1 MLCLSAEIMKNIK
14 ELELN
19 EKRVLIRVDFNVP
32 LNEGIVVDDFRIR
45 ASLPTIKHC
54 LNEGASVVLMSHLG
68 RPNGEI
74 VPAMSLDPVAFCLE
88 DLLERE
94 VMFSEDCISDDAIG
108 LSQQMLPREVHL
120 LENLR
125 FHKGEKEN
133 DPEFSSYLG
142 EHADIYINDAFGT
155 AHRSHAS
162 NVGVA
167 SIINETAI
175 GFLMEKELKYL
186 SEAMRTPEQPCVV
199 ILGGAKIGDK
209 ITLIENLLEKA
220 DTFLIG
226 GAMAFTFLKVQGK
239 YVGDSLIDEDN
250 LNTAED
256 ILVLAEKNKTN
267 ILLPVDV
274 VSGPKLSE
282 DATWRIANLDE
293 LKNNEAGYDIG
304 PETTMEF
311 EMLISNA
318 KTIFW
323 NGPLGVS
330 EIPAFSTGT
339 QAIAS
344 AVLDQTED
352 GAISIIGGG
361 DTASALNQYG
371 LDKGFTHISTGG
383 GASLHLMSGKQLPA
397 LEALQEYA

>member
-1 MLCLSAEIMKNIK
+1 MKNITK
-14 ELELN
+14 LELN
-19 EKRVLIRVDFNVP
+19 GKRVLIRVDFNVP
-32 LNEGIVVDDFRIR
+32 LNGGIVLDDFRVR

-54 LNEGASVVLMSHLG
+54 LNEGASIVLMSHLG

-74 VPAMSLDPVAFCLE
+74 VPELSLDPVAFCLE
-88 DLLERE
+88 DLLDRE

-125 FHKGEKEN
+125 FHKGETEN
-133 DPEFSSYLG
+133 DPVFSAYLA

-162 NVGVA
+162 NMGVSA
-167 SIINETAI
+167 IINETAI

-186 SEAMRTPEQPCVV
+186 GDTMKTPEQPCVV

-209 ITLIENLLEKA
+209 ITLIHNLMEKA
-220 DTFLIG
+220 DAILIG

-239 YVGDSLIDEDN
+239 NVGASLIDQDN

-256 ILVLAEKNKTN
+256 ILSLAEKTNTN
-267 ILLPVDV
+267 IVLPVDV
-274 VSGPKLSE
+274 VAGPKLSD
-282 DATWRIANLDE
+282 DATWRIAKLDQ
-293 LKNNEAGYDIG
+293 LKTGEAGYDIG

-311 EMLISNA
+311 EMILSNA

-344 AVLDQTED
+344 AVIDQTEE

-361 DTASALNQYG
+361 DTASALKQYG
-371 LDKGFTHISTGG
+371 LEGGFTHISTGG
-383 GASLHLMSGKQLPA
+383 GASLQLMSGKQLPA

>member
-1 MLCLSAEIMKNIK
+1 MKYITDLK
-14 ELELN
+14 LN
-19 EKRVLIRVDFNVP
+19 RKRVLIRVDFNVP
-32 LNEGIVVDDFRIR
+32 LNGGVVVDDFRIR

-68 RPNGEI
+68 RPNGKI

-88 DLLERE
+88 DLLGRE
-94 VMFSEDCISDDAIG
+94 VMFSEDCISEDAIG

-125 FHKGEKEN
+125 FHKGETDN
-133 DPEFSSYLG
+133 DPEFSSYLA

-155 AHRSHAS
+155 SHRSHAS
-162 NVGVA
+162 NVGVP
-167 SIINETAI
+167 SIVNEAAI
-175 GFLMEKELKYL
+175 GILMKNELKYFGD
-186 SEAMRTPEQPCVV
+186 SMKNPEQPCVL

-209 ITLIENLLEKA
+209 IKLIENMMQKA
-220 DTFLIG
+220 ETILIG

-239 YVGDSLIDEDN
+239 NVGSSLIDEEN
-250 LNTAED
+250 IITAEK
-256 ILVLAEKNKTN
+256 ILTLAKNTDTN
-267 ILLPVDV
+267 IVLPVDV
-274 VSGPKLSE
+274 VAGSKLS
-282 DATWRIANLDE
+282 DDGTWRVVNLSQ
-293 LKNNEAGYDIG
+293 LKNDEAGYDIG

-311 EMLISNA
+311 EMVLSNA
-318 KTIFW
+318 KTIIW

-344 AVLDQTED
+344 AVIDQTED

-361 DTASALNQYG
+361 DTASALKQYG
-371 LDKGFTHISTGG
+371 LDVGFSHISTGG
-383 GASLHLMSGKQLPA
+383 GASLQLMSGKQLPA

>member
-1 MLCLSAEIMKNIK
+1 MNKITDLDLKG
-14 ELELN
+14 
-19 EKRVLIRVDFNVP
+19 KRVLIRVDFNVP
-32 LNEGIVVDDFRIR
+32 LNGGIVADDFRIR
-45 ASLPTIKHC
+45 ESLPTIKHC

-68 RPNGEI
+68 RPKGEV
-74 VPAMSLDPVAFCLE
+74 VPALSLDPVAFCLE

-125 FHKGEKEN
+125 FYPGEINN
-133 DPEFSSYLG
+133 DSEFSGYLA
-142 EHADIYINDAFGT
+142 EHADIFINDAFGT
-155 AHRSHAS
+155 SHRAHAS

-167 SIINETAI
+167 SITSESAV
-175 GFLMEKELKYL
+175 GLLMEKELKYL
-186 SEAMRTPEQPCVV
+186 GETMNAPVEPCVV

-209 ITLIENLLEKA
+209 ITLIKNMMGKA
-220 DTFLIG
+220 DSILIG
-226 GAMAFTFLKVQGK
+226 GAMAFTFLKIQGK
-239 YVGDSLIDEDN
+239 NVGSSLIDEDN
-250 LNTAED
+250 LNTAEE
-256 ILVLAEKNKTN
+256 ILRLANNTNTN
-267 ILLPVDV
+267 IVLPLDAVA
-274 VSGPKLSE
+274 GPKLSD
-282 DATWRIANLDE
+282 DATWRVASLDE

-311 EMLISNA
+311 EMILSNA
-318 KTIFW
+318 KTIIW

-344 AVLDQTED
+344 AVIDQTED

-361 DTASALNQYG
+361 DTASALKQYG

-383 GASLHLMSGKQLPA
+383 GASLQLMSGKQLPA
-397 LEALQEYA
+397 LEALKEYA

>member
-1 MLCLSAEIMKNIK
+1 MKNITK
-14 ELELN
+14 LELN
-19 EKRVLIRVDFNVP
+19 GKRVLIRVDFNVP
-32 LNEGIVVDDFRIR
+32 INGGIVLDDFRVR

-68 RPNGEI
+68 RPKGEV
-74 VPAMSLDPVAFCLE
+74 VPALSLDPVAFCLE

-125 FHKGEKEN
+125 FYPGEINN
-133 DPEFSSYLG
+133 DSEFSGYLA
-142 EHADIYINDAFGT
+142 EHADIFINDAFGT
-155 AHRSHAS
+155 SHRAHAS

-167 SIINETAI
+167 SIASESAI
-175 GFLMEKELKYL
+175 GLLMEKELKYL
-186 SEAMRTPEQPCVV
+186 GETMNAPEEPCVV

-209 ITLIENLLEKA
+209 ITLIKNMMEKA
-220 DTFLIG
+220 DSILIG
-226 GAMAFTFLKVQGK
+226 GAMAFTFLKIQGK
-239 YVGDSLIDEDN
+239 NVGSSLIDEDN
-250 LNTAED
+250 LNTAEE
-256 ILVLAEKNKTN
+256 ILRLANNTNTN
-267 ILLPVDV
+267 IVLPLDAVA
-274 VSGPKLSE
+274 GPKLSD
-282 DATWRIANLDE
+282 DATWRVASLDE

-311 EMLISNA
+311 EMVLSNA
-318 KTIFW
+318 KTIIW

-344 AVLDQTED
+344 AVIDQTED

-361 DTASALNQYG
+361 DTASALKQYG

-383 GASLHLMSGKQLPA
+383 GASLQLMSGKQLPA
-397 LEALQEYA
+397 LEALKEYA

>member
-1 MLCLSAEIMKNIK
+1 MKYITDLK
-14 ELELN
+14 LN
-19 EKRVLIRVDFNVP
+19 RKRVLIRVDFNVP
-32 LNEGIVVDDFRIR
+32 LNGGVVVDDFRIR

-88 DLLERE
+88 DLLGRE
-94 VMFSEDCISDDAIG
+94 VMFSEDCISEDAIG
-108 LSQQMLPREVHL
+108 LSHQMLPREVHL

-125 FHKGEKEN
+125 FHKGETDN
-133 DPEFSSYLG
+133 DPEFSSYLA

-155 AHRSHAS
+155 SHRSHAS
-162 NVGVA
+162 NVGVP
-167 SIINETAI
+167 SIVNETAI
-175 GFLMEKELKYL
+175 GILMENELKYFGD
-186 SEAMRTPEQPCVV
+186 SMNNPEQPCVL

-209 ITLIENLLEKA
+209 IKLIENMMQKA
-220 DTFLIG
+220 ETILIG

-239 YVGDSLIDEDN
+239 NVGSSLIDEEN
-250 LNTAED
+250 IITAEK
-256 ILVLAEKNKTN
+256 ILTLAKNTDTN
-267 ILLPVDV
+267 IVLPVDV
-274 VSGPKLSE
+274 VAGPKLS
-282 DATWRIANLDE
+282 DDGNWRVINLSQ
-293 LKNNEAGYDIG
+293 LKNDEAGYDIG

-311 EMLISNA
+311 EMVLSNA
-318 KTIFW
+318 KTIIW

-344 AVLDQTED
+344 AVIDQTEN

-361 DTASALNQYG
+361 DTASALKQYG
-371 LDKGFTHISTGG
+371 LDVGFSHISTGG
-383 GASLHLMSGKQLPA
+383 GASLQLMSGKQLPA

>member
-1 MLCLSAEIMKNIK
+1 MKNIT
-14 ELELN
+14 ELKLN
-19 EKRVLIRVDFNVP
+19 GKRVLIRVDYNVP
-32 LNEGIVVDDFRIR
+32 LNEGIVVDDFRIK

-68 RPNGEI
+68 RPNGKI
-74 VPAMSLDPVAFCLE
+74 VPSMSLDPVAFSLE
-88 DLLERE
+88 DLLERD

-125 FHKGEKEN
+125 FHNGETEN

-167 SIINETAI
+167 SIVNETAM

-186 SEAMRTPEQPCVV
+186 GETMKTPGQPFVV

-209 ITLIENLLEKA
+209 IPLIENMIEKA
-220 DTFLIG
+220 DAILIG

-239 YVGDSLIDEDN
+239 NVGASLIDENN
-250 LNTAED
+250 LNTAEA
-256 ILVLAEKNKTN
+256 ILILAEKNNTN
-267 ILLPVDV
+267 IVLPVDV
-274 VSGPKLSE
+274 VAGPKLSD

-293 LKNNEAGYDIG
+293 LKTDEAGYDIG

-311 EMLISNA
+311 EMLLSGA

-344 AVLDQTED
+344 AVIDQTED

-361 DTASALNQYG
+361 DTASALKQYG
-371 LDKGFTHISTGG
+371 LNKGFTHISTGG
-383 GASLHLMSGKQLPA
+383 GASLQLMSGKQLPA
-397 LEALQEYA
+397 LEALQEYYA

>member
-1 MLCLSAEIMKNIK
+1 MKYITDLK
-14 ELELN
+14 LN
-19 EKRVLIRVDFNVP
+19 RKRVLIRVDFNVP
-32 LNEGIVVDDFRIR
+32 LNGGVVVDDFRIR

-88 DLLERE
+88 DLLGRE
-94 VMFSEDCISDDAIG
+94 VMFSEDCISEDAIG
-108 LSQQMLPREVHL
+108 LSHQMLPREVHL

-125 FHKGEKEN
+125 FHKGETDN
-133 DPEFSSYLG
+133 DPEFSSYLA

-155 AHRSHAS
+155 SHRSHAS
-162 NVGVA
+162 NVGVP
-167 SIINETAI
+167 SIVNETAI
-175 GFLMEKELKYL
+175 GILMENELKYFGD
-186 SEAMRTPEQPCVV
+186 SMKNPEQPCVL

-209 ITLIENLLEKA
+209 IKLIENMMQKA
-220 DTFLIG
+220 ETILIG

-239 YVGDSLIDEDN
+239 NVGSSLIDEEN
-250 LNTAED
+250 IITAEK
-256 ILVLAEKNKTN
+256 ILTLAKDTGTN
-267 ILLPVDV
+267 IVLPVDV
-274 VSGPKLSE
+274 VAGPKLS
-282 DATWRIANLDE
+282 DDGTWRVVNLSQ
-293 LKNNEAGYDIG
+293 LKNDEAGYDIG

-311 EMLISNA
+311 EMVLSNA
-318 KTIFW
+318 KTIIW

-344 AVLDQTED
+344 AVIDQTED

-361 DTASALNQYG
+361 DTASALKQYG
-371 LDKGFTHISTGG
+371 LDVGFSHISTGG
-383 GASLHLMSGKQLPA
+383 GASLQLMSGKQLPA

>member
-1 MLCLSAEIMKNIK
+1 MNKITDLDLKG
-14 ELELN
+14 
-19 EKRVLIRVDFNVP
+19 KRVLIRVDFNVP
-32 LNEGIVVDDFRIR
+32 LNGGIVADDFRIR
-45 ASLPTIKHC
+45 SSMPTIKHC

-68 RPNGEI
+68 RPKGEV
-74 VPAMSLDPVAFCLE
+74 VPALSLDPVAFCLE

-125 FHKGEKEN
+125 FYPGEINN
-133 DPEFSSYLG
+133 DSEFSGYLA
-142 EHADIYINDAFGT
+142 EHADIFINDAFGT
-155 AHRSHAS
+155 SHRAHAS

-167 SIINETAI
+167 SIANESAI
-175 GFLMEKELKYL
+175 GLLMEKELKYL
-186 SEAMRTPEQPCVV
+186 SKIMNAPEEPCVV

-209 ITLIENLLEKA
+209 ITLIKNMMGKA
-220 DTFLIG
+220 DSILIG
-226 GAMAFTFLKVQGK
+226 GAMAFTFLKIQGK
-239 YVGDSLIDEDN
+239 NVGSSMIDEDN
-250 LNTAED
+250 LNTAEE
-256 ILVLAEKNKTN
+256 ILRLANNTNTN
-267 ILLPVDV
+267 IVLPLDAVA
-274 VSGPKLSE
+274 GPKLSD
-282 DATWRIANLDE
+282 DATWRVASLDE

-311 EMLISNA
+311 EMVLSNA
-318 KTIFW
+318 KTIIW

-344 AVLDQTED
+344 AVIDQTED

-361 DTASALNQYG
+361 DTASALKQYG

-383 GASLHLMSGKQLPA
+383 GASLQLMSGKQLPA
-397 LEALQEYA
+397 LEALKEYA

>member
-1 MLCLSAEIMKNIK
+1 MKYITDLK
-14 ELELN
+14 LN
-19 EKRVLIRVDFNVP
+19 RKRVLIRVDFNVP
-32 LNEGIVVDDFRIR
+32 LNGGVVVDDFRIR

-68 RPNGEI
+68 RPNGKI

-88 DLLERE
+88 DLLGRE
-94 VMFSEDCISDDAIG
+94 VMFSEDCISEDAIG
-108 LSQQMLPREVHL
+108 LSHQMLPREVHL

-125 FHKGEKEN
+125 FHKGETDN
-133 DPEFSSYLG
+133 DPEFSSYLA

-155 AHRSHAS
+155 SHRSHAS
-162 NVGVA
+162 NVGVP
-167 SIINETAI
+167 SIVNEAAI
-175 GFLMEKELKYL
+175 GILMENELKYFGD
-186 SEAMRTPEQPCVV
+186 SMKNPEQPCVL

-209 ITLIENLLEKA
+209 IKLIENMMQKA
-220 DTFLIG
+220 ETILIG

-239 YVGDSLIDEDN
+239 NVGSSLIDEEN
-250 LNTAED
+250 IITAEK
-256 ILVLAEKNKTN
+256 ILTLAKNTDTN
-267 ILLPVDV
+267 IVLPVDV
-274 VSGPKLSE
+274 VAGPKLS
-282 DATWRIANLDE
+282 DDGTWRVVNLSQ
-293 LKNNEAGYDIG
+293 LKNDEAGYDIG

-311 EMLISNA
+311 EMVLSNA
-318 KTIFW
+318 KTIIW

-344 AVLDQTED
+344 AVIDQTED

-361 DTASALNQYG
+361 DTASALKQYG
-371 LDKGFTHISTGG
+371 LDVGFSHISTGG
-383 GASLHLMSGKQLPA
+383 GASLQLMSGKQLPA

>member
-1 MLCLSAEIMKNIK
+1 MNKITDLDLKG
-14 ELELN
+14 
-19 EKRVLIRVDFNVP
+19 KRVLIRVDFNVP
-32 LNEGIVVDDFRIR
+32 LNGGIVADDFRIR

-68 RPNGEI
+68 RPKGEV
-74 VPAMSLDPVAFCLE
+74 VPALSLDPVAFCLE

-125 FHKGEKEN
+125 FYPGEINN
-133 DPEFSSYLG
+133 DSEFSGYLA
-142 EHADIYINDAFGT
+142 EHADIFINDAFGT
-155 AHRSHAS
+155 SHRAHAS

-167 SIINETAI
+167 SIASESAV
-175 GFLMEKELKYL
+175 GLLMEKELKYL
-186 SEAMRTPEQPCVV
+186 GETMNTPEEPCVV

-209 ITLIENLLEKA
+209 ITLIKNMMGKA
-220 DTFLIG
+220 DSILIG
-226 GAMAFTFLKVQGK
+226 GAMAFTFLKIQGK
-239 YVGDSLIDEDN
+239 NVGSSLIDEDN
-250 LNTAED
+250 LNTAEE
-256 ILVLAEKNKTN
+256 ILRLANNTNTN
-267 ILLPVDV
+267 IVLPLDAVA
-274 VSGPKLSE
+274 GPKLSD
-282 DATWRIANLDE
+282 DATWRVASLDE

-311 EMLISNA
+311 EMVLSNA
-318 KTIFW
+318 KTIIW

-344 AVLDQTED
+344 AVIDQTED

-361 DTASALNQYG
+361 DTASALKQYG

-383 GASLHLMSGKQLPA
+383 GASLQLMSGKQLPA
-397 LEALQEYA
+397 LEALKEYA

>member
-1 MLCLSAEIMKNIK
+1 MKYITDLK
-14 ELELN
+14 LN
-19 EKRVLIRVDFNVP
+19 RKRVLIRVDFNVP
-32 LNEGIVVDDFRIR
+32 LNGGVVVDDFRIR

-88 DLLERE
+88 DLLGRE
-94 VMFSEDCISDDAIG
+94 VMFSEDCISEDAIG
-108 LSQQMLPREVHL
+108 LSHQMLPREVHL

-125 FHKGEKEN
+125 FHKGETDN
-133 DPEFSSYLG
+133 DPEFSSYLA

-155 AHRSHAS
+155 SHRSHAS
-162 NVGVA
+162 NVGVP
-167 SIINETAI
+167 SIVNETAI
-175 GFLMEKELKYL
+175 GILMENELKYFGD
-186 SEAMRTPEQPCVV
+186 SMKNPEQPCVL

-209 ITLIENLLEKA
+209 IKLIENMMQKA
-220 DTFLIG
+220 ETILIG

-239 YVGDSLIDEDN
+239 NVGSSLIDEEN
-250 LNTAED
+250 IITAEK
-256 ILVLAEKNKTN
+256 ILTLAKNTDTN
-267 ILLPVDV
+267 IVLPVDV
-274 VSGPKLSE
+274 VAGPKLS
-282 DATWRIANLDE
+282 DDGTWRVVNLSQ
-293 LKNNEAGYDIG
+293 LKNDEAGYDIG

-311 EMLISNA
+311 EMVLSNA
-318 KTIFW
+318 KTIIW

-344 AVLDQTED
+344 AVIDQTED

-361 DTASALNQYG
+361 DTASALKQYG
-371 LDKGFTHISTGG
+371 LDVGFSHISTGG
-383 GASLHLMSGKQLPA
+383 GASLQLMSGKQLPA

>member
-1 MLCLSAEIMKNIK
+1 MKYITDLK
-14 ELELN
+14 LN
-19 EKRVLIRVDFNVP
+19 RKRVLIRVDFNVP
-32 LNEGIVVDDFRIR
+32 LNGGVVVDDLRIR

-88 DLLERE
+88 DLLGRE
-94 VMFSEDCISDDAIG
+94 VMFSEDCISEDAIG

-125 FHKGEKEN
+125 FHKGETDN
-133 DPEFSSYLG
+133 DPEFSSYLA

-155 AHRSHAS
+155 SHRSHAS
-162 NVGVA
+162 NVGVP
-167 SIINETAI
+167 SIVNEAAI
-175 GFLMEKELKYL
+175 GILMENELKYFGD
-186 SEAMRTPEQPCVV
+186 SMKNPEQPCVL

-209 ITLIENLLEKA
+209 IKLIENMMQKA
-220 DTFLIG
+220 ETILIG

-239 YVGDSLIDEDN
+239 NVGSSLIDEEN
-250 LNTAED
+250 IITAEK
-256 ILVLAEKNKTN
+256 ILTLAKNTDTN
-267 ILLPVDV
+267 IVLPVDV
-274 VSGPKLSE
+274 VAGPKLS
-282 DATWRIANLDE
+282 DDGTWRVVTLSQ
-293 LKNNEAGYDIG
+293 LKNDEAGYDIG

-311 EMLISNA
+311 EMVLSNA
-318 KTIFW
+318 KTIIW

-344 AVLDQTED
+344 AVIDQTED

-361 DTASALNQYG
+361 DTASALKQYG
-371 LDKGFTHISTGG
+371 LDVGFSHISTGG
-383 GASLHLMSGKQLPA
+383 GASLQLMSGKQLPA

>member
-1 MLCLSAEIMKNIK
+1 MNNITDLDLK
-14 ELELN
+14 G
-19 EKRVLIRVDFNVP
+19 KRVLIRVDFNVP
-32 LNEGIVVDDFRIR
+32 LNDGIVADDFRIR

-54 LNEGASVVLMSHLG
+54 LNEGASMVLMSHLG
-68 RPNGEI
+68 RPKGEV
-74 VPAMSLDPVAFCLE
+74 VPALSLDPVAFCLE

-125 FHKGEKEN
+125 FYPGEINN
-133 DPEFSSYLG
+133 DSEFSGYLA
-142 EHADIYINDAFGT
+142 EHADIFINDAFGT
-155 AHRSHAS
+155 SHRAHAS

-167 SIINETAI
+167 SIASESAV
-175 GFLMEKELKYL
+175 GLLMEKELKYL
-186 SEAMRTPEQPCVV
+186 GDPMNAPEEPCVV

-209 ITLIENLLEKA
+209 ITLIKNMMGKA
-220 DTFLIG
+220 DSILIG
-226 GAMAFTFLKVQGK
+226 GAMAFTFLKIQGK
-239 YVGDSLIDEDN
+239 NVGSSLIDENN
-250 LNTAED
+250 LNTAEE
-256 ILVLAEKNKTN
+256 ILRLANNTNTN
-267 ILLPVDV
+267 IVLPLDAVA
-274 VSGPKLSE
+274 GPKLSD
-282 DATWRIANLDE
+282 DATWRVASLDE

-311 EMLISNA
+311 EMVLSNA
-318 KTIFW
+318 KTIIW

-344 AVLDQTED
+344 AVIDQTED

-361 DTASALNQYG
+361 DTASALKQYG

-383 GASLHLMSGKQLPA
+383 GASLQLMSGKQLPA
-397 LEALQEYA
+397 LEALKEYA

>member
-1 MLCLSAEIMKNIK
+1 MKYITDLK
-14 ELELN
+14 LN
-19 EKRVLIRVDFNVP
+19 RKRVLIRVDFNVP
-32 LNEGIVVDDFRIR
+32 LNGGVVVDDFRIR

-88 DLLERE
+88 DLLGRE
-94 VMFSEDCISDDAIG
+94 VMFSEDCISEDAIG

-125 FHKGEKEN
+125 FHKGETDN
-133 DPEFSSYLG
+133 DPEFSSYLA

-155 AHRSHAS
+155 SHRSHAS
-162 NVGVA
+162 NVGVP
-167 SIINETAI
+167 SIVNETAI
-175 GFLMEKELKYL
+175 GILMENELKYFGD
-186 SEAMRTPEQPCVV
+186 SMKNPEQPCVL

-209 ITLIENLLEKA
+209 IKLIENMMQKA
-220 DTFLIG
+220 ETILIG

-239 YVGDSLIDEDN
+239 NVGSSLIDEEN
-250 LNTAED
+250 IITAEK
-256 ILVLAEKNKTN
+256 ILTLAKNTDTN
-267 ILLPVDV
+267 IVLPVDV
-274 VSGPKLSE
+274 VAGPKLS
-282 DATWRIANLDE
+282 DDGTWRVVNLSQ
-293 LKNNEAGYDIG
+293 LKNDEAGYDIG

-311 EMLISNA
+311 EMVLSNA
-318 KTIFW
+318 KTIIW

-344 AVLDQTED
+344 AVIDQTED

-361 DTASALNQYG
+361 DTASALKQYG
-371 LDKGFTHISTGG
+371 LDVGFSHISTGG
-383 GASLHLMSGKQLPA
+383 GASLQLMSGKQLPA

>member
-1 MLCLSAEIMKNIK
+1 MKYITDLK
-14 ELELN
+14 LN
-19 EKRVLIRVDFNVP
+19 RKRVLIRVDFNVP
-32 LNEGIVVDDFRIR
+32 LNGGVVVDDFRIR

-88 DLLERE
+88 DLLGRE
-94 VMFSEDCISDDAIG
+94 VMFSEDCISEDAIG

-125 FHKGEKEN
+125 FHKGETDN
-133 DPEFSSYLG
+133 DPEFSSYLA

-155 AHRSHAS
+155 SHRSHAS
-162 NVGVA
+162 NVGVP
-167 SIINETAI
+167 SIVNEAAI
-175 GFLMEKELKYL
+175 GILMKNELKYFGD
-186 SEAMRTPEQPCVV
+186 SMKNPEQPCVL

-209 ITLIENLLEKA
+209 IKLIENMMQKA
-220 DTFLIG
+220 ETILIG

-239 YVGDSLIDEDN
+239 NVGSSLIDEEN
-250 LNTAED
+250 IITAEK
-256 ILVLAEKNKTN
+256 ILTLAKNTDTN
-267 ILLPVDV
+267 IVLPVDV
-274 VSGPKLSE
+274 VAGPKLS
-282 DATWRIANLDE
+282 DDGTWRVINLSQ
-293 LKNNEAGYDIG
+293 LKNDEAGYDIG

-311 EMLISNA
+311 EMVLSNA
-318 KTIFW
+318 KTIIW

-344 AVLDQTED
+344 AVIDQTED

-361 DTASALNQYG
+361 DTASALKQYG
-371 LDKGFTHISTGG
+371 LDVGFSHISTGG
-383 GASLHLMSGKQLPA
+383 GASLQLMSGKQLPA

>member
-1 MLCLSAEIMKNIK
+1 MKYITDLK
-14 ELELN
+14 LN
-19 EKRVLIRVDFNVP
+19 RKRVLIRVDFNVP
-32 LNEGIVVDDFRIR
+32 LNGGVVVDDFRIR

-68 RPNGEI
+68 RPNGKI
-74 VPAMSLDPVAFCLE
+74 VPAMSLDPVAFSLE
-88 DLLERE
+88 DLLGRE
-94 VMFSEDCISDDAIG
+94 VMFSEDCISEDAIE

-125 FHKGEKEN
+125 FHKGETDN
-133 DPEFSSYLG
+133 DPEFSSYLA

-155 AHRSHAS
+155 SHRSHAS
-162 NVGVA
+162 NVGVP
-167 SIINETAI
+167 SIVNETAI
-175 GFLMEKELKYL
+175 GILMENELKYFGD
-186 SEAMRTPEQPCVV
+186 SMKNPEQPCVL

-209 ITLIENLLEKA
+209 IKLIENMMQKA
-220 DTFLIG
+220 ETILIG

-239 YVGDSLIDEDN
+239 NVGSSLIDEEN
-250 LNTAED
+250 IITAEK
-256 ILVLAEKNKTN
+256 ILTLAKNTDTN
-267 ILLPVDV
+267 IVLPVDV
-274 VSGPKLSE
+274 VAGPKLS
-282 DATWRIANLDE
+282 DDGTWRVVNLSQ
-293 LKNNEAGYDIG
+293 LKNDEAGYDIG

-311 EMLISNA
+311 EMVLSNA
-318 KTIFW
+318 KTIIW

-344 AVLDQTED
+344 AVIDQTED

-361 DTASALNQYG
+361 DTASTLKQYG
-371 LDKGFTHISTGG
+371 LDVGFSHISTGG
-383 GASLHLMSGKQLPA
+383 GASLQLMSGKQLPA

>member
-1 MLCLSAEIMKNIK
+1 MKYITDLK
-14 ELELN
+14 LN
-19 EKRVLIRVDFNVP
+19 RKRVLIRVDFNVP
-32 LNEGIVVDDFRIR
+32 LNGGVVIDDFRIR

-88 DLLERE
+88 DLLGRE
-94 VMFSEDCISDDAIG
+94 VMFSEDCISEDAIG

-125 FHKGEKEN
+125 FHKGETGN
-133 DPEFSSYLG
+133 DPEFSSYLA

-155 AHRSHAS
+155 SHRSHAS
-162 NVGVA
+162 NVGVP
-167 SIINETAI
+167 SIVNETAI
-175 GFLMEKELKYL
+175 GILMENELKYFGD
-186 SEAMRTPEQPCVV
+186 SMKNPEQPCVL

-209 ITLIENLLEKA
+209 IKLIENMMQKA
-220 DTFLIG
+220 ETILIG

-239 YVGDSLIDEDN
+239 NVGSSLIDEEN
-250 LNTAED
+250 IITAEK
-256 ILVLAEKNKTN
+256 ILTLAKNTDTN
-267 ILLPVDV
+267 IVLPVDV
-274 VSGPKLSE
+274 VAGPKLS
-282 DATWRIANLDE
+282 DDGTWRVINLSQ
-293 LKNNEAGYDIG
+293 LKNDEAGYDIG

-311 EMLISNA
+311 EMVLSNA
-318 KTIFW
+318 KTIIW

-344 AVLDQTED
+344 AVIDQTED

-361 DTASALNQYG
+361 DTASALKQYG
-371 LDKGFTHISTGG
+371 LDVGFSHISTGG
-383 GASLHLMSGKQLPA
+383 GASLQLMSGKQLPA